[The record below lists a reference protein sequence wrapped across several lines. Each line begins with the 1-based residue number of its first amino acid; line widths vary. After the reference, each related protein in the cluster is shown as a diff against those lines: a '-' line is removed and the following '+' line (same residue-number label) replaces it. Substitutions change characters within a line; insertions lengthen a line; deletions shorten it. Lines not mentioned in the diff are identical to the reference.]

1 MGLLLAATRLKPQ
14 GISPQIRE
22 RYDSL
27 YQQWWNLQQQCDSS
41 ASPPQTTVQQTTT
54 AAE

>member
-1 MGLLLAATRLKPQ
+1 VGLLLAATCLKPQ
-14 GISPQIRE
+14 GISPQIWE

-41 ASPPQTTVQQTTT
+41 ASPQTTVPPTTT
-54 AAE
+54 AAA